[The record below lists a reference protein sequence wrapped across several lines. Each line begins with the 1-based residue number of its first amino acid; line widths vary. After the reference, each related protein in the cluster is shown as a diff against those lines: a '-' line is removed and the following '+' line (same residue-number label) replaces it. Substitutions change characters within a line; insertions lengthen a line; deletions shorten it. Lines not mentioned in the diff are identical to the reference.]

1 MKKLLLSLVLL
12 FGLITF
18 SGCGS
23 NEETPLTDVQLV
35 EQAKESL
42 DLGIDLNNVKDN
54 IVFPGDIGTVE
65 VSWASNNTNVI
76 ANSGVVTRQS
86 SNTTVVLTAT
96 LSLNEAEAN
105 KAFTLTV
112 IGTTTGDTTTPP
124 TGGDTTT
131 PPTEDTTPEET
142 VYTLAEVKNLSDN
155 TEVKVNDVIVMSL
168 TTDGYYVTDN
178 KDVMFVYTGS
188 GASSVSLNSKGNLE
202 GIKSTY
208 NSMIQIK
215 PTNFDN
221 NGTGIVTLEATPIS
235 IADIYSSNSLNGYY
249 AVSGTLNSDLELVDG
264 EKTVKLYK
272 NSSSIAVLEAFIDE
286 DITVNVFTYCLFDSV
301 WNFTFNGTESD
312 VVMVA
317 LTDAQKVAKTEEQLK
332 LSSKVYEDIE
342 LLTSNEKY
350 GTSISWVSSDNDALS
365 DTGVVNRTS
374 TDVEVTLTATITLNE
389 VTTIKQFVITVA
401 SNEAGNLEELTI
413 DFKTGLDMGTEYKD
427 STFTFFKDSIF
438 SANVTN
444 VWGGVNYGVDGGI
457 KIGSGSK
464 IGALVINNDSN
475 ANIVQIKITAKVYG
489 SDGASLVVNGT
500 TQSLAATFVEY
511 TFDINDSTNI
521 TIETSIKR
529 MYVEQIT
536 IIYS

>member
-124 TGGDTTT
+124 T
-131 PPTEDTTPEET
+131 EDTTPEET

-188 GASSVSLNSKGNLE
+188 GSSSVSLNSKGNLE

-235 IADIYSSNSLNGYY
+235 IVDINSSTSLNGYY
-249 AVSGTLNSDLELVDG
+249 AVTGTLNSNLELVNG
-264 EKTVKLYK
+264 ENKVALYK

-286 DITVNVFTYCLFDSV
+286 DITVNVFTYCLFGTV

-312 VVMVA
+312 VVMVE
-317 LTDAQKVAKTEEQLK
+317 LTDAQKVAKTEEQLE
-332 LSSKVYEDIE
+332 LPSKVYENIE

-350 GTSISWVSSDNDALS
+350 GTSISWVSSNNDSLS

-389 VTTIKQFVITVA
+389 VTTTKQFVITVA

-413 DFKTGLDMGTEYKD
+413 DFKTGLDMSKSYTD
-427 STFTFFKDSIF
+427 STFTFFNNSIF
-438 SANVTN
+438 SANVTH
-444 VWGGVNYGVDGGI
+444 VYGGVNNGVDGGI
-457 KIGSGSK
+457 KIGSSNNIGS
-464 IGALVINNDSN
+464 LVINNDSN

-489 SDGASLVVNGT
+489 NDGASLVVNGT
-500 TQSLAATFVEY
+500 TQALAATFVEY

-521 TIETSIKR
+521 TIQTSLKR